1 MHPMRRSIL
10 LRVFLAA
17 AFAAAACNDP
27 AGPAGPAGPGGT
39 PGPVGTPNAAFAGT
53 VSDPVSA
60 GGPTS
65 ARGTMTE
72 AFVSV
77 APGTVPGA
85 TAVTI
90 TNLRTGDD
98 TATSFTDGGFDPV
111 AVPATAG
118 DTLELR
124 ITLAGGALAY
134 AKAGVPA
141 RRQPRVVRIRPTAGR
156 IDVAL
161 NTNIILVFSE
171 PVDRT
176 TLAGGFRLLHDGVDV
191 AGTFGPVEGSEVGV
205 AFEPAAPLAPATEYE
220 LVVTGSVRDLS
231 GDGLEESVT
240 SSFTTAAAGAVPS
253 PEEPP
258 DLPDD
263 PPDMSVGI
271 FVAGA
276 DGANPAFLAAG
287 ARPAWSPDG
296 VHIAYHRQ
304 GWIFV
309 IRADGGAE
317 TMLAPGWEPAWS
329 ADGSRIAFTSPEGIA
344 VMSSDGTGATTLVPH
359 GFLGLPR
366 EDMGV
371 GQPSWSPDGSR
382 IAFEHQGGSGDVDL
396 AQVYVV
402 NADGSGIFR
411 LTLGPAR
418 FAESDPAWSPDG
430 SEIALWSYGYGIA
443 RVQASGGEPVTMF
456 KLDGT
461 VVYGSRP
468 AWSPDGSAVL
478 FVAGRLS
485 PEPAIWRVARA
496 GGTPVVVIGDAVD
509 PAWSPDGSRIAFSRY
524 NP

>member
-1 MHPMRRSIL
+1 MRLMRRPVLPSA
-10 LRVFLAA
+10 FLATA
-17 AFAAAACNDP
+17 LAAAACGDP
-27 AGPAGPAGPGGT
+27 AGPAGT
-39 PGPVGTPNAAFAGT
+39 PGPVGMPSAAFAGT
-53 VSDPVSA
+53 VSDPVGA

-72 AFVSV
+72 AFVSL

-98 TATSFTDGGFDPV
+98 TATPFTDGGFDPV

-124 ITLAGGALAY
+124 ITLGDGTLAY

-156 IDVAL
+156 TDVAL

-176 TLAGGFRLLHDGVDV
+176 TLAGGFRLLRDGLDVPGAFVPVD
-191 AGTFGPVEGSEVGV
+191 GSEVGV
-205 AFEPAAPLAPATEYE
+205 AFEPAAPLAPETEYQ

-231 GDGLEESVT
+231 GDGLEETVT
-240 SSFTTAAAGAVPS
+240 SSFTTAAAGTVPL

-263 PPDMSVGI
+263 PPDMSIGV

-276 DGANPAFLAAG
+276 DGANPVFLAAG

-329 ADGSRIAFTSPEGIA
+329 ADGTRIAFTSRDGIA
-344 VMSSDGTGATTLVPH
+344 VMSSDGTGATTIVPRD
-359 GFLGLPR
+359 FLGLPAD
-366 EDMGV
+366 DMGV
-371 GQPSWSPDGSR
+371 GRPSWSPDGSR
-382 IAFEHQGGSGDVDL
+382 IAFEHLGGGDMDM
-396 AQVYVV
+396 AEAYVA

-411 LTLGPAR
+411 LTLGPGR

-456 KLDGT
+456 KLDDT

-468 AWSPDGSAVL
+468 AWSPDGSAIL

-485 PEPAIWRVARA
+485 PEPAIWRVARD
-496 GGTPVVVIGDAVD
+496 GGTPEVVIANAID
-509 PAWSPDGSRIAFSRY
+509 PAWSPDGSRIAFSRF